1 MKNTV
6 LLILTLVL
14 LSCNSKDEDQKTQ
27 VARVGEAYLYVED
40 IGDIIPNRT
49 SAKDSIFILK
59 RYVEDWVH
67 DQILVQK
74 AEDNLTEVQKNVENQ
89 LKEYR
94 NSLITYAYEKEL
106 IQGHLDT
113 VVTNEEIEKYY
124 ETHQDDFQL
133 KDNILKVIYVKVS
146 KTAPKLELL
155 RKLCKSENMKD
166 REQLATYC
174 HQFAENFFLND
185 EAWLFFDDLL
195 KEVPIETYNK
205 ELFLKNNRFVEVSD
219 SVSVY
224 FLNIKG
230 FKIRET
236 ISPLGFEVNN
246 IKNMILNKRK
256 LELITKMKEDIYNEA
271 LNKNKAE
278 FFLNENPKK

>member
-1 MKNTV
+1 
-6 LLILTLVL
+6 VL